1 MSADGSRDAEAAHVL
16 RLALAVPAATLIA
29 HWFGLP
35 IGFLAPVLV
44 LTAMAGLVAA
54 FNLRLALL
62 TLLLVVLVNAVLTLL
77 LTPLRGNT
85 AAYLTAV
92 GMALFLA
99 YRGQSHPKLGPVA
112 AVAIPFIV
120 LFGPLVPL
128 ASGFAA
134 GLTTLLALLTVSALA
149 GVLLAALCFPG
160 PGIAPVKAPP
170 APRSVL
176 DCAVSAAIMTL
187 LIGLTL
193 SLDAQS
199 ALRLLMIASGVVA
212 IADRR
217 LSEKVAAGMLLATIF
232 GVIAAAIVRNLTF
245 IAQTPLLAAL
255 LMALIV
261 LGIGRPLVRPA
272 TAPVAST
279 GLVTLIVLLG
289 DSGEVADSKLL
300 LFLVYTLGGIAI
312 AIGLR
317 HTLLWHLGEKTPPAV
332 VQGPPAAL

>member
-1 MSADGSRDAEAAHVL
+1 MSADAEAAHVL

-29 HWFGLP
+29 HALGLP

-44 LTAMAGLVAA
+44 LTAMAGLVAS
-54 FNLRLALL
+54 FSFRLALL
-62 TLLLVVLVNAVLTLL
+62 TLLLVILVNAALTLL

-85 AAYLTAV
+85 PAYLTAIAL
-92 GMALFLA
+92 ALFFA
-99 YRGQSHPKLGPVA
+99 YRGQSHPKLAPVA
-112 AVAIPFIV
+112 ATAIPFIV

-128 ASGFAA
+128 AADFAA
-134 GLTTLLALLTVSALA
+134 GLTTLLALLTASALA
-149 GVLLAALCFPG
+149 AVLLATLCFPG
-160 PGIAPVKAPP
+160 PGVAPPKAPP
-170 APRSVL
+170 APRSNL

-217 LSEKVAAGMLLATIF
+217 LSQQAAAAMLLATIF
-232 GVIAAAIVRNLTF
+232 GVIAAAIIRNLTF
-245 IAQTPLLAAL
+245 VAQTPLLAGL

-261 LGIGRPLVRPA
+261 LLIGRPLVRPA

-289 DSGEVADSKLL
+289 DQGDVADSKLL
-300 LFLVYTLGGIAI
+300 LFLLYTLGGVAI

-317 HTLLWHLGEKTPPAV
+317 HTLLWHLGERTLPAAI
-332 VQGPPAAL
+332 QGPPAAGA